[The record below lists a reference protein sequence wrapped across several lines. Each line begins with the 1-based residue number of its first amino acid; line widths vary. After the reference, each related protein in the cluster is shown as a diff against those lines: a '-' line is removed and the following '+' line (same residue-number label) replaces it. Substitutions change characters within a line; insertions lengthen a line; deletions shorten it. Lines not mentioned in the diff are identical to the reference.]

1 MNSVTKTIIIISAVV
16 ILAVLVLGIIGA
28 EQAKDV
34 GVTCDMG
41 IGESLCW
48 TWHTNIVGEV
58 QEFFDNTGDA
68 VRDFSE

>member
-1 MNSVTKTIIIISAVV
+1 MKSVIKTIIIISAVV
-16 ILAVLVLGIIGA
+16 ILAVLVWGIIGA
-28 EQAKDV
+28 QQAKEV

-41 IGESLCW
+41 IGEVFCW

-58 QEFFDNTGDA
+58 QEFFENTGDA

>member
-1 MNSVTKTIIIISAVV
+1 MNKNIIIISVAV
-16 ILAVLVLGIIGA
+16 ILAIFIWGIIGA
-28 EQAKDV
+28 QQAKEV

-41 IGESLCW
+41 IGDVLCW

-68 VRDFSE
+68 VKDISN